1 MSNIINNNLK
11 LTFNFLVVFFLVLI
25 VSGCSTLT
33 NVKLANDEIKVDGK
47 KKMFEQEDKMIL
59 LALRAE
65 QLKEY
70 SISADIF
77 NTLYEKSNK
86 KEYLYRSLKN
96 DLAIKKYAKVIK
108 RVDEITLGKFNDL
121 NLIRI
126 KIIALIS
133 LNELELAKTISML
146 LVQESEEVNDYII
159 VSEIYVRLQKYD
171 TALKYLE
178 SAYAKN
184 FNEKILDR
192 LSIILYVNL
201 DRKKDAIA
209 QLESHSLMYKCSK
222 LICERLL
229 SFYSDENDI
238 DGLLSTYLRLY
249 KIDKSEKIAIK
260 IIQIYG
266 YKKDYIKL
274 MTFLE
279 NSSSDDKLL
288 LQLYIQGKNYEK
300 AALLAK
306 KIYKDTAEIDYLGQ
320 NAIFEYELSK
330 NKNDSKMQNIVI
342 NKLKRVVQVDDN
354 SLYLNYLGYLLIDHD
369 INIKLGM
376 QYIEKALEKE
386 PNSAYYLDSKAWGY
400 YKLGE
405 CLKAE
410 KLILKVIKL
419 EGGNEP
425 EILEH
430 YEKIKKCKEIKNK
443 GKQ

>member
-1 MSNIINNNLK
+1 MSNIINS
-11 LTFNFLVVFFLVLI
+11 FLI
-25 VSGCSTLT
+25 VFLLSTINGCSIST
-33 NVKLANDEIKVDGK
+33 NVELPNDEIKVAGEK
-47 KKMFEQEDKMIL
+47 KIFEQEDKMIL
-59 LALRAE
+59 VALRAE
-65 QLKEY
+65 ELKEY
-70 SISADIF
+70 SLSADIF

-96 DLAIKKYAKVIK
+96 NLAAKKYEKVVTK
-108 RVDEITLGKFNDL
+108 VDEITLGKFNDF

-126 KIIALIS
+126 KIIALIG

-178 SAYAKN
+178 SAYGKN

-209 QLESHSLMYKCSK
+209 QLESHSLMYRCSK
-222 LICERLL
+222 LICNRLL
-229 SFYSDENDI
+229 SFYSDENNI

-249 KIDKSEKIAIK
+249 KIDKSEKIAEK

-279 NSSSDDKLL
+279 NSSSDDELL

-300 AALLAK
+300 AAFLANE
-306 KIYKDTAEIDYLGQ
+306 IYEDTAEADYLGQ
-320 NAIFEYELSK
+320 NAIFEYESSK
-330 NKNDSKMQNIVI
+330 DKNDTEMLHRII
-342 NKLKRVVQVDDN
+342 NKLKRVIQIDDN
-354 SLYLNYLGYLLIDHD
+354 SLYLNYLGYLLIDHEID
-369 INIKLGM
+369 VKLGM
-376 QYIEKALEKE
+376 NYVQKALEQD
-386 PNSAYYLDSKAWGY
+386 PNSSYYLDSKAWGY

-410 KLILKVIKL
+410 KLILKVMKL

-425 EILEH
+425 EILKH
-430 YEKIKKCKEIKNK
+430 YEKIKKCK
-443 GKQ
+443 